1 MAELKQF
8 TQEDIVNTHGD
19 MFKYRDLYD
28 GFHSKLFDRAK
39 AQIESGEIIDRIE
52 YGDVK
57 AQNVQTPYIVVNISR
72 MIVDIPTLFITRS
85 LGKMQTNY
93 PINEMEREDDF
104 ETDEE
109 HIEGTS
115 NNVFEDN
122 LFDLQQE
129 TLDQIETNSNFS
141 KWHGMNIKQWQI
153 DGGIVAVP
161 EFINGQ
167 IKLTFKERNV
177 YYELDDGK
185 TYQLRYIV
193 ERGEEKFIHVHEEIE
208 GEDELIGSHTVYKMN
223 EDGELSEVEDEE
235 LIFEI
240 TKLER
245 EERNYILKGRKRT
258 LFVYLPYNPTFMNEY
273 GRSVLMGQEGK
284 QDEVNWTVTRSAQ
297 VFERNG
303 KPRISVSKE
312 VMDRLMQVSMDKYGV
327 DNKFDHRDLEV
338 TTIDEDGRSLE
349 IHQIDIAKI
358 GDITYVK
365 DIIKMM
371 LMETQTSEKAI
382 DFFTGEGGRAQS
394 GTAKFYDLFLSI
406 MKSEQ
411 MRKQYVEFI
420 QQGVENCMWLLNQ
433 DNKDIIVEKPIIVQE
448 DMMPVTS
455 KETST
460 LNNQSYSAGTQ
471 SLEQTVRN
479 NNPDKS
485 EEWILDE
492 VEKIEGERTSQD
504 SFTLGRGNMT
514 ATNFNDNID
523 PDETEEKSLEEQLK
537 EEME

>member
-115 NNVFEDN
+115 NNVFEDK

-141 KWHGMNIKQWQI
+141 KWHSMNIKQWQI

-208 GEDELIGSHTVYKMN
+208 GEDELIGSHTVYKTN

-523 PDETEEKSLEEQLK
+523 PEETEEKSLEEKLK

>member
-1 MAELKQF
+1 MAELKSF
-8 TQEDIVNTHGD
+8 TQDEITETHGE
-19 MFKYRDLYD
+19 MFLYRDLYD
-28 GFHSKLFDRAK
+28 GRHSKLFDRAK
-39 AQIESGEIIDRIE
+39 SLIDQGEIIDRIE

-57 AQNVQTPYIVVNISR
+57 AKNVQTPYIVVNISK

-85 LGKMQTNY
+85 MGKLQTNY
-93 PINEMEREDDF
+93 PINEIEDDEEF
-104 ETDEE
+104 DTDDK
-109 HIEGTS
+109 HIEGTQDDTFNS
-115 NNVFEDN
+115 E

-141 KWHGMNIKQWQI
+141 KHHGMNIKQWQI

-161 EFINGQ
+161 EVVNGQ
-167 IKLTFKERNV
+167 VKLSFKERNV
-177 YYELDDGK
+177 YYELEDGK

-193 ERGEEKFIHVHEEIE
+193 KHGDDKYVHVHEEVE
-208 GEDELIGSHTVYKMN
+208 GENELTGSHTVYHMDDN
-223 EDGELSEVEDEE
+223 GDLQLVDDEE
-235 LIFEI
+235 IIFDI

-245 EERNYILKGRKRT
+245 DHRNYVLKGRKRT
-258 LFVYLPYNPTFMNEY
+258 LFVYLPYSPTFMNRY

-284 QDEVNWTVTRSAQ
+284 QDEVNWTMTRTAQ

-312 VMDRLMQVSMDKYGV
+312 VMERLIQLSEKRYGV
-327 DNKFDHRDLEV
+327 EDKFDHRDLEV
-338 TTIDEDGRSLE
+338 TTIDEDGQSLQ
-349 IHQIDIAKI
+349 IHQIDISKI

-382 DFFTGEGGRAQS
+382 DFFSSEGAQAQS

-406 MKSEQ
+406 MKAEQ
-411 MRKQYVEFI
+411 MRDEYIEFI
-420 QQGVENCMWLLNQ
+420 QQGVENCMWLLNR
-433 DNKDIIVEKPIIVQE
+433 DNSDIIIEKPIIVQK

-460 LNNQSYSAGTQ
+460 LNNQSYAAGTQ

-485 EEWILDE
+485 EEWIMEE
-492 VEKIEGERTSQD
+492 VEKIEAERTSQD
-504 SFTLGRGNMT
+504 SMSLLRGNMT
-514 ATNFNDNID
+514 GLNFNDNKE
-523 PDETEEKSLEEQLK
+523 DEEETNPVDEELK
-537 EEME
+537 EME

>member
-141 KWHGMNIKQWQI
+141 KWHSMNIKQWQI

-208 GEDELIGSHTVYKMN
+208 GENELIGSHTVYKMN

-312 VMDRLMQVSMDKYGV
+312 VMERLMQVSMDKYGV

>member
-115 NNVFEDN
+115 NNVFEDK

-208 GEDELIGSHTVYKMN
+208 GEDELIGSHTVYKTN

-492 VEKIEGERTSQD
+492 VEKVEGERTSQD

>member
-115 NNVFEDN
+115 NNVFEDK

-208 GEDELIGSHTVYKMN
+208 GADELIGSHTVYKMN

-537 EEME
+537 EKME

>member
-109 HIEGTS
+109 HIEDTS

-141 KWHGMNIKQWQI
+141 KWHSMNIKQWQI

-185 TYQLRYIV
+185 TYQLRYII
-193 ERGEEKFIHVHEEIE
+193 ERGEEKFVHVHEEIE

-523 PDETEEKSLEEQLK
+523 PDETEEKPLEEQLK

>member
-109 HIEGTS
+109 HIEDTS

-208 GEDELIGSHTVYKMN
+208 GADELIGSHTVYKMN

-245 EERNYILKGRKRT
+245 EERNYTLKGRKRT

-273 GRSVLMGQEGK
+273 GRSALMGQEGK

>member
-109 HIEGTS
+109 HIEDTS

-141 KWHGMNIKQWQI
+141 KWHSMNIKQWQI

-208 GEDELIGSHTVYKMN
+208 GENELIGSHTVYKMN

-537 EEME
+537 EKME

>member
-109 HIEGTS
+109 HIEDTS

-185 TYQLRYIV
+185 TYQLRYII

>member
-1 MAELKQF
+1 MAELKSF
-8 TQEDIVNTHGD
+8 TQDEITETHGD
-19 MFKYRDLYD
+19 MFLYRDLYD
-28 GFHSKLFDRAK
+28 GRHSKLFDRAK
-39 AQIESGEIIDRIE
+39 ALIDQGEIIDRIE

-57 AQNVQTPYIVVNISR
+57 AKNVQTPYIVVNISK

-85 LGKMQTNY
+85 MGKLQTNY
-93 PINEMEREDDF
+93 PINEIEDD
-104 ETDEE
+104 EE
-109 HIEGTS
+109 FDADDQHIEGTQDDTFNS
-115 NNVFEDN
+115 E

-141 KWHGMNIKQWQI
+141 KHHGMNIKQWQI

-161 EFINGQ
+161 EVVNGQ
-167 IKLTFKERNV
+167 VKLSFKERNV
-177 YYELDDGK
+177 YYELEDGK

-193 ERGEEKFIHVHEEIE
+193 KHGDDKYVHVHEEVE
-208 GEDELIGSHTVYKMN
+208 GENELTGSHTVYHMDDN
-223 EDGELSEVEDEE
+223 GDLQLVDDEE
-235 LIFEI
+235 IIFDI

-245 EERNYILKGRKRT
+245 DHRNYVLKGRKRT
-258 LFVYLPYNPTFMNEY
+258 LFVYLPYSPTFMNRY

-284 QDEVNWTVTRSAQ
+284 QDEVNWTMTRTAQ

-312 VMDRLMQVSMDKYGV
+312 VMERLMQLSEQRYGV
-327 DNKFDHRDLEV
+327 ENKFDHRDLEV
-338 TTIDEDGRSLE
+338 TTIDEDGQSLQ
-349 IHQIDIAKI
+349 IHQIDISKI

-382 DFFTGEGGRAQS
+382 DFFSSEGAQAQS

-406 MKSEQ
+406 MKAEQ
-411 MRKQYVEFI
+411 MRDEYIEFI
-420 QQGVENCMWLLNQ
+420 QQGVENCMWLLNR
-433 DNKDIIVEKPIIVQE
+433 DNSDIIIEKPIIVQK

-460 LNNQSYSAGTQ
+460 LNNQSYAAGTQ

-485 EEWILDE
+485 EEWIMEE
-492 VEKIEGERTSQD
+492 VEKIEAERTSQD
-504 SFTLGRGNMT
+504 SMSLLRGNMT
-514 ATNFNDNID
+514 GLNFNDNKE
-523 PDETEEKSLEEQLK
+523 DEEETNPVDEELK
-537 EEME
+537 EME

>member
-115 NNVFEDN
+115 NNVFEDK

-141 KWHGMNIKQWQI
+141 KWHSMNIKQWQI

-208 GEDELIGSHTVYKMN
+208 GENELIGSHTVYKMN

>member
-109 HIEGTS
+109 HIEDTS
-115 NNVFEDN
+115 NNVFENN

-208 GEDELIGSHTVYKMN
+208 GADELIGSHTVYKMN

>member
-1 MAELKQF
+1 MAELKSF
-8 TQEDIVNTHGD
+8 TQDEITETHGD
-19 MFKYRDLYD
+19 MFLYRDLYD
-28 GFHSKLFDRAK
+28 GRHSKLFDRAK
-39 AQIESGEIIDRIE
+39 ALIDQGEIIDRIE

-57 AQNVQTPYIVVNISR
+57 AKNVQTPYIVVNISK

-85 LGKMQTNY
+85 MGKLQTNY
-93 PINEMEREDDF
+93 PINEIEDDEEF
-104 ETDEE
+104 DTDDK
-109 HIEGTS
+109 HIEGTQDDTFNS
-115 NNVFEDN
+115 E

-141 KWHGMNIKQWQI
+141 KHHGMNIKQWQI

-161 EFINGQ
+161 EVVNGQ
-167 IKLTFKERNV
+167 VKLSFKERNV
-177 YYELDDGK
+177 YYELEDGK

-193 ERGEEKFIHVHEEIE
+193 ERDDDKYVHVHEEVE
-208 GEDELIGSHTVYKMN
+208 GENELTGSHTVYHMDDN
-223 EDGELSEVEDEE
+223 GDLQLVDDEE
-235 LIFEI
+235 IIFDI

-245 EERNYILKGRKRT
+245 EQRDYVLKGRKRT
-258 LFVYLPYNPTFMNEY
+258 LFVYLPYSPTFMNRY

-284 QDEVNWTVTRSAQ
+284 QDEVNWTMTRTAQ
-297 VFERNG
+297 IFERNG

-312 VMDRLMQVSMDKYGV
+312 VMERLMQLSEQRYGV
-327 DNKFDHRDLEV
+327 ENKFDHRDLEV
-338 TTIDEDGRSLE
+338 TTIDEDGQSLQ
-349 IHQIDIAKI
+349 IHQIDISKI

-382 DFFTGEGGRAQS
+382 DFFSSEGAQAQS

-406 MKSEQ
+406 MKAEQ
-411 MRKQYVEFI
+411 MRDEYIEFI
-420 QQGVENCMWLLNQ
+420 QQGVENCMWLLNR
-433 DNKDIIVEKPIIVQE
+433 DNSDIIIEKPIIVQK

-460 LNNQSYSAGTQ
+460 LNNQSYAAGTQ

-485 EEWILDE
+485 EEWIMEE
-492 VEKIEGERTSQD
+492 VEKIEAERTSQD
-504 SFTLGRGNMT
+504 SMSLLRGNMT
-514 ATNFNDNID
+514 GLNFNDNKE
-523 PDETEEKSLEEQLK
+523 DEEETNPVDEELK
-537 EEME
+537 EME

>member
-208 GEDELIGSHTVYKMN
+208 GENELIGSHTVYKMN

>member
-1 MAELKQF
+1 MAELKSF
-8 TQEDIVNTHGD
+8 TQEEITETHGD
-19 MFKYRDLYD
+19 MFLYRDLYD
-28 GFHSKLFDRAK
+28 GRHSKLFDRAK
-39 AQIESGEIIDRIE
+39 ALIEQGEIIDRIE

-57 AQNVQTPYIVVNISR
+57 AQNVQTPYIVVNISK

-85 LGKMQTNY
+85 MGKLQTNY
-93 PINEMEREDDF
+93 PINEIEDDEDF
-104 ETDEE
+104 NTEDN
-109 HIEGTS
+109 HIEGTQDDS
-115 NNVFEDN
+115 LNSE

-141 KWHGMNIKQWQI
+141 KHHGMNIKQWQI

-161 EFINGQ
+161 EVVNGQ
-167 IKLTFKERNV
+167 VKLSFKERNV
-177 YYELDDGK
+177 YYELEDGK

-193 ERGEEKFIHVHEEIE
+193 ERDDDKYVHVHEEVE
-208 GEDELIGSHTVYKMN
+208 GENELTGSHTVYHMDDN
-223 EDGELSEVEDEE
+223 GDLQLVDDEE
-235 LIFEI
+235 IIFDI
-240 TKLER
+240 TKLEK
-245 EERNYILKGRKRT
+245 ELRNYVLKGRKRT
-258 LFVYLPYNPTFMNEY
+258 LFVYLPYSPTFMNRY

-284 QDEVNWTVTRSAQ
+284 QDEVNWTMTRTAQ

-312 VMDRLMQVSMDKYGV
+312 VMERLIQLSEKRYGV
-327 DNKFDHRDLEV
+327 EDKFDHRDLEV
-338 TTIDEDGRSLE
+338 TTIDEDGQSLQ
-349 IHQIDIAKI
+349 IHQIDISKI

-382 DFFTGEGGRAQS
+382 DFFSSEGAQAQS

-406 MKSEQ
+406 MKAEQ
-411 MRKQYVEFI
+411 MRDEYIEFI
-420 QQGVENCMWLLNQ
+420 QQGVENCMWLLNR
-433 DNKDIIVEKPIIVQE
+433 DNSDIIIEKPIIVQK

-460 LNNQSYSAGTQ
+460 LNNQSYAAGTQ

-485 EEWILDE
+485 EEWIMEE
-492 VEKIEGERTSQD
+492 VEKIEAERTSQD
-504 SFTLGRGNMT
+504 SMSLLRGNMT
-514 ATNFNDNID
+514 GLNFNDNKE
-523 PDETEEKSLEEQLK
+523 DEEETNPVDEELK
-537 EEME
+537 EME

>member
-109 HIEGTS
+109 HIEGAS

-208 GEDELIGSHTVYKMN
+208 GENELIGSHTVYKMN

-240 TKLER
+240 TKLKR

>member
-141 KWHGMNIKQWQI
+141 KWHSMNIKQWQI

-185 TYQLRYIV
+185 TYQLRYII

-208 GEDELIGSHTVYKMN
+208 GENELIGSHTVYKMN

>member
-208 GEDELIGSHTVYKMN
+208 GENELIGSHTVYKMN

-523 PDETEEKSLEEQLK
+523 PEETEEKSLEEQLK